1 MVFQRRKPLGTVYA
15 PVAFL
20 FLLALGTG
28 LLVSCGSD
36 AGGGGE
42 AAETTE
48 LEATVTLGPTDGHH
62 LPPTDL
68 ERVAVGTMAPDFSL
82 PSLAGDTF
90 TLSSFRGEKNVVLVF
105 YRGHW

>member
-1 MVFQRRKPLGTVYA
+1 
-15 PVAFL
+15 VAFL
-20 FLLALGTG
+20 SLFALGTG
-28 LLVSCGSD
+28 LLVACGSE

-48 LEATVTLGPTDGHH
+48 PEALVTLGPTDGHD

-82 PSLAGDTF
+82 PSLTGDTLS
-90 TLSSFRGEKNVVLVF
+90 LSSFRGDKNVVLVI